1 MGRTSTTAFLH
12 AAFAAAV
19 SACRSHET
27 PLENR
32 FDGAAPAATPVTLQP
47 EIRPAPALARPQP
60 RWGSADREPQCKES
74 IFANLHPGVPVDALQ
89 LRVDVNDMYLPV
101 EAVVFYRQGTPCS
114 SAPDEASCMSRFA
127 NARPAE
133 VKNENGLPLNQEYL
147 VYSRGGEVG
156 VVQGTA
162 VGAFLAPIDNE
173 SEATATVFYSITR
186 GLAPSFEQLGFA
198 PGCFLGQFKPS
209 PAGFSSIQENH
220 LDGFCSPRRRVRY
233 DVDRKGTHKV
243 VPLAPAMPVPNCK
256 LPPIGGRQS
265 EGHPCERRPD
275 RDEVGGFFAECAEM
289 EAASVG
295 AFLQLEAELRA
306 LAAPRALRRRALRSA
321 RDEASHARWMRAL
334 AGRFG
339 KTPRRPR
346 RGPERTIDVAAVA
359 IENVVE
365 GCVFEAWAALVAT
378 WQATHAR
385 DENVRKTLTRVA
397 EDETRH
403 AALSFDIARWLA
415 MRCDDQT
422 AVLVRAAR
430 ANALGRLRAHLD
442 EEPPS
447 ELQSVAGLPSAA
459 IAKKLYV
466 AWLEATERMAS

>member
-1 MGRTSTTAFLH
+1 MGRTSTTSFLH

-19 SACRSHET
+19 SACRTHET

-32 FDGAAPAATPVTLQP
+32 LDGAAPAETQVTVQP
-47 EIRPAPALARPQP
+47 EISPAAASARPSP
-60 RWGSADREPQCKES
+60 RWGSDDQGPHCKES

-101 EAVVFYRQGTPCS
+101 ETVVFYRQGTPCS
-114 SAPDEASCMSRFA
+114 SAPDEASCMSAFA
-127 NARPAE
+127 KARPAE
-133 VKNENGLPLNQEYL
+133 VKNQYGLPLNQEYL

-173 SEATATVFYSITR
+173 SEATATVFYAITR

-198 PGCFLGQFKPS
+198 PGCFQGQFKQS
-209 PAGFSSIQENH
+209 PAGFSSTHENI
-220 LDGFCSPRRRVRY
+220 LDGICNAKRRIRY
-233 DVDRKGTHKV
+233 DVDRKGTYKV
-243 VPLAPAMPVPNCK
+243 VPLAPSMPVPNCK
-256 LPPIGGRQS
+256 LPPPGGRQS
-265 EGHPCERRPD
+265 ESHPCERRPD

-289 EAASVG
+289 EATSVG
-295 AFLQLEAELRA
+295 SFLELEAKLGA
-306 LAAPRALRRRALRSA
+306 LAAPSALRRRARRSA
-321 RDEASHARWMRAL
+321 RDEARHARAMRAL

-339 KTPRRPR
+339 KTPGPPR
-346 RGPERTIDVAAVA
+346 RGPERAIDLAAVA
-359 IENVVE
+359 IENAVE

-385 DENVRKTLTRVA
+385 DENVRTTLTRIA

-403 AALSFDIARWLA
+403 AALSFDIAKWLST
-415 MRCDDQT
+415 RCDDQT

-430 ANALGRLRAHLD
+430 ANALERLRADLD

-459 IAKKLYV
+459 TAKKLYL
-466 AWLEATERMAS
+466 AWLEATENLTA